1 MRRPEAHEIDAFGK
15 TQLRAA
21 FDSLGWTV
29 NSVENDYGV
38 DFEVEVFHNRQST
51 GVTFKIQLKS
61 SRSTDYSANAEFVS
75 ESIERPNA
83 LYMCRELRTPILLTH
98 ADVKAKRTFWAA
110 PQMDHTAIQKLANAD
125 CGSVTFRI
133 PTSNELPGSW
143 EKLLETVTQIETLL
157 ALKALREQPVPDFV
171 SAIRDRTDKDQI
183 ARDLKSRSDAIQ
195 IEQANDLLSQGSTEE
210 AAERLKQVLNDPDS
224 PVELRFSALLSAEF
238 VEMRRA
244 AESRTTEEQQAT
256 IRLRI
261 ASQLRAITR
270 KGPRHLKF
278 TAMMALSAAQLNVLT
293 VRDWNMY
300 LNWKLNQSQG
310 DIFWKSQLAAAR
322 ARLTRQIVVKFGQ
335 CVRIID
341 IGVRSSSLMPM
352 LGQAIPRLILAIA
365 PFVQRLRDEGI
376 EEAAEDFSARVLN
389 ICRFSA
395 LIAEATG
402 DQNAL
407 YAIAHRA
414 AMLIRNT
421 SSEAYTWAVELARNL
436 KDAQQREQLC
446 GQIQEHGLNC
456 DNAGQAEISIADE
469 QRFYAG
475 MAASLGVDLSSEHDS
490 VANAV
495 RVGIADLDPTRV
507 LKNCRHLFVTMASQS
522 PVGAW
527 LQLPTMGTKFLY
539 CTLHEFGVGGSALT
553 GVYAAF
559 KERHCQNCHD
569 THPHPQEWSYT
580 HAWQRNENE
589 RHKEFVERKQ
599 NLE

>member
-1 MRRPEAHEIDAFGK
+1 MRRPEAHEIDSFGK

-38 DFEVEVFHNRQST
+38 DFEVEVFHDRQST

-75 ESIERPNA
+75 ENIERPNA
-83 LYMCRELRTPILLTH
+83 LYMCREHRTPILLAH
-98 ADVKAKRTFWAA
+98 ADVKAKRTFWSA
-110 PQMDHTAIQKLANAD
+110 PQMDHAAIQKLATAD

-133 PTSNELPGSW
+133 PTSNEFPGSW
-143 EKLLETVTQIETLL
+143 EKLLEVITQVETLL
-157 ALKALREQPVPDFV
+157 ALRALSEQPIPDFV
-171 SAIRDRTDKDQI
+171 SALRDRTDRDQI

-256 IRLRI
+256 IRLTI

-322 ARLTRQIVVKFGQ
+322 ARLTRRVVVKFAQ
-335 CVRIID
+335 CVRLID

-376 EEAAEDFSARVLN
+376 EEAAESFSARALN
-389 ICRFSA
+389 ICKLSA
-395 LIAEATG
+395 LVAEATG

-421 SSEAYTWAVELARNL
+421 SSEAYAWALEVARTL
-436 KDAQQREQLC
+436 KDSQQRDRLC

-456 DNAGQAEISIADE
+456 DNAGQAELSIADE
-469 QRFYAG
+469 QRFYEG
-475 MAASLGVDLSSEHDS
+475 MAASVGVYLSSEHDS

-522 PVGAW
+522 AVGGW
-527 LQLPTMGTKFLY
+527 LQLPTMGTKLLY
-539 CTLHEFGVGGSALT
+539 CTLHEFGIGGSALD

-559 KERHCQNCHD
+559 KERHCQTCRDAQVHA
-569 THPHPQEWSYT
+569 QEWTYT

-589 RHKEFVERKQ
+589 RHKEFVERVSKT
-599 NLE
+599 